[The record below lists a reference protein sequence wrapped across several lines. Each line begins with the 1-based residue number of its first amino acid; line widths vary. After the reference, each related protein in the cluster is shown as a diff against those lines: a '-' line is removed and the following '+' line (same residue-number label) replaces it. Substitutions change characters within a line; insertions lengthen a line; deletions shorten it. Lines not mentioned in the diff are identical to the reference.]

1 MDQKQLQYFIVIAEE
16 SNITKAAKRLFLPEP
31 YLSNQLKKIEKELGI
46 QLAVRSTRKMQLTD
60 AGKHF
65 KLRAEQILEIIHAT
79 GIELKDFDSGEQGT
93 LAIGAVA
100 TLAAILLPNT
110 ILRFHQRYPQVKL
123 KIRNM
128 NTQSIQEALEIGTIE
143 AGIVR
148 TPFDTERFNVF
159 SLPEQPMVAARP
171 AEYENDN
178 TAMQITELNKW
189 PLIVNY
195 RFASIVRDACHAAGI
210 VPNIVCE
217 VDDTR
222 SVLTWADAGMG
233 VAIIP
238 KDWIH
243 IVPGINL
250 HYREIDAPSL
260 HTSSNLVWLKSRVL
274 SSAAKNFIAL
284 FKEQIISKT
293 SVENSLEKTKMLSR

>member
-16 SNITKAAKRLFLPEP
+16 GNITKAAKRLFLPEP

-148 TPFDTERFNVF
+148 TPFDTELFNVF

-171 AEYENDN
+171 
-178 TAMQITELNKW
+178 
-189 PLIVNY
+189 Y
-195 RFASIVRDACHAAGI
+195 RI
-210 VPNIVCE
+210 
-217 VDDTR
+217 
-222 SVLTWADAGMG
+222 
-233 VAIIP
+233 
-238 KDWIH
+238 
-243 IVPGINL
+243 
-250 HYREIDAPSL
+250 
-260 HTSSNLVWLKSRVL
+260 
-274 SSAAKNFIAL
+274 
-284 FKEQIISKT
+284 
-293 SVENSLEKTKMLSR
+293 